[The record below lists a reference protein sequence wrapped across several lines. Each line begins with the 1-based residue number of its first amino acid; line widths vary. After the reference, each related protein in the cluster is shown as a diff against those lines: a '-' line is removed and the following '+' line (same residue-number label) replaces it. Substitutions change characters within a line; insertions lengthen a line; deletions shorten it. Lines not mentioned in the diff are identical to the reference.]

1 MTVKELLD
9 KVGLK
14 NCSTVR
20 WGEEVWTGMSGVYV
34 VSSNIAPEDG
44 TGAGNIEFDEN
55 AINHWI
61 KRLPDFT
68 IDGLLPTEEAIE
80 KRLSEFWIPEENILY
95 IGMTQSSLSKRIH
108 GYYITGIG
116 DRRPHSGGQWL
127 KTLKNISGLYVHY
140 ATVSLPE
147 QAPWAEEKLLGYFIE
162 ETGRLP
168 FANLEG
174 PCGRKQHGLK
184 NQREKK

>member
-68 IDGLLPTEEAIE
+68 VDGLPPTVEAIE

-108 GYYITGIG
+108 AII
-116 DRRPHSGGQWL
+116 
-127 KTLKNISGLYVHY
+127 
-140 ATVSLPE
+140 LP
-147 QAPWAEEKLLGYFIE
+147 G
-162 ETGRLP
+162 
-168 FANLEG
+168 
-174 PCGRKQHGLK
+174 
-184 NQREKK
+184 

>member
-20 WGEEVWTGMSGVYV
+20 WGEEVRTRMCGVYI
-34 VSSNIAPEDG
+34 VSSNIAPEDES
-44 TGAGNIEFDEN
+44 GAGNIEFDEY
-55 AINHWI
+55 AIEHWI
-61 KRLPDFT
+61 NRLPDFT
-68 IDGLLPTEEAIE
+68 IDGLPPTEEAIE
-80 KRLSEFWIPEENILY
+80 KRLSEFWLPEENILY
-95 IGMTQSSLSKRIH
+95 IGMTQSSLSKRIND
-108 GYYITGIG
+108 YYITGIG
-116 DRRPHSGGQWL
+116 DRSPHSGGQWL

-147 QAPWAEEKLLGYFIE
+147 QASWAEEKLLGYFIE
-162 ETGRLP
+162 ATGRLP